1 MRDRIPNSLF
11 VSVSHRYIWWMA
23 EFQDGDGGDR
33 PISEITAH
41 KHIGTVGFGRTREV
55 INKEKFDDQL
65 PFFGAP
71 GCARSWQGLGHYT
84 EEPFFPF

>member
-1 MRDRIPNSLF
+1 MRDRIPNSFF

-55 INKEKFDDQL
+55 VNKEKLDDQL
-65 PFFGAP
+65 PFFDAQCCVRTG
-71 GCARSWQGLGHYT
+71 QGLG
-84 EEPFFPF
+84 

>member
-1 MRDRIPNSLF
+1 
-11 VSVSHRYIWWMA
+11 MA